1 MVPSC
6 AGFAPQAGADRVAA
20 RISPNSNLNH
30 DCFINYFSF
39 CLLDETEGL
48 WAQHQGA
55 FATRFGGAP
64 HKLCLC
70 GRIVLIKV
78 EGERLGRSGLFP
90 TLPANALLGE
100 LEVAALRAPPS
111 AATQ

>member
-55 FATRFGGAP
+55 FATRFGGGHTICACVER
-64 HKLCLC
+64 LT
-70 GRIVLIKV
+70 KV

-90 TLPANALLGE
+90 TQPANALLGE
-100 LEVAALRAPPS
+100 LEVAALRAPP
-111 AATQ
+111 AAA

>member
-6 AGFAPQAGADRVAA
+6 AGFAPQAGADRDAA

-48 WAQHQGA
+48 WARHQGA
-55 FATRFGGAP
+55 FATRFAYAAGECVAWGARGCRSSGSAFGGDTMNGNSVDTAITP
-64 HKLCLC
+64 AITC
-70 GRIVLIKV
+70 
-78 EGERLGRSGLFP
+78 SA
-90 TLPANALLGE
+90 LPYKPLAC
-100 LEVAALRAPPS
+100 RM
-111 AATQ
+111 